1 MEHTPVLIEEIIEY
15 ARQAEKTDLIV
26 DCTLGLGGYSERFLM
41 DFQHANVIGLDVDHV
56 AQKMAIQR
64 LSSYGE
70 RFSARLSNFKNI
82 EELKITEK
90 LEPDLIVFDLGVSNL
105 QLTSADRGFSYNEE
119 GPLDMRMGRDSDKV
133 TAWDV
138 INTFDAPEMSDIF
151 RIYGEERHAWQI
163 AKGIVRHRQKEG
175 TIDSTTSLVQ
185 VLRQILPAP
194 VQRKMGK
201 HPARRIFQALRIF
214 VNDELESLEKGIEG
228 ALAIVAEKGLIII
241 VSYHSLEDRIVKHT
255 FKRWKQE
262 GLGKII
268 TKKPVV
274 PSEEEIENNI
284 KARSAKMR
292 IFKKERNSRQ
302 YS

>member
-1 MEHTPVLIEEIIEY
+1 MEHTPVLLDEIIEY
-15 ARQAEKTDLIV
+15 ARQAEKKDLIV
-26 DCTLGLGGYSERFLM
+26 DCTLGLGGYSERFLKE
-41 DFQHANVIGLDVDHV
+41 FHQAIVIGLDVDPF
-56 AQKMAIQR
+56 AQNMAKER
-64 LSSYGE
+64 LSRYGE
-70 RFSARLSNFKNI
+70 RFSARLMNFRDI
-82 EELKITEK
+82 EELKNSGK
-90 LEPDLIVFDLGVSNL
+90 MVPDLVVFDLGVSNL

-163 AKGIVRHRQKEG
+163 AKGIVRYRQKEG

-214 VNDELESLEKGIEG
+214 VNDELESLEKGLEG
-228 ALAIVAEKGLIII
+228 AFVIVAEKGSIII

-255 FKRWKQE
+255 FKRWKME
-262 GLGKII
+262 GLGQII

-274 PSEEEIENNI
+274 PSDEEIENNI

-292 IFKKERNSRQ
+292 IFKKETIFR
-302 YS
+302 